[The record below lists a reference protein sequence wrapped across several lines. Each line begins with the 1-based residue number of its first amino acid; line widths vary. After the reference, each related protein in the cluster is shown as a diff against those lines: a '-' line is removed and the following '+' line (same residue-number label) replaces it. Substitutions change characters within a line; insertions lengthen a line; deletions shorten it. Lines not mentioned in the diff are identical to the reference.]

1 MFFARNKRAKTLI
14 LTVVVICI
22 VLFFSTSTGSQHL
35 SKLKLP
41 NSASYSIYG
50 TSKTTD
56 GTAES
61 PLPSSSLEDAENLKK
76 LYFNPSQEG
85 TIDGGSTGNT
95 KGSKISSID
104 ESKGQRTD
112 DRSFPLTGN
121 QSPTEDS
128 LNKITP
134 EDIIRGDITFQ
145 NYFIEIFETM
155 KKNSLSYP
163 LAERQ
168 VLKDGKPFI
177 ENVLFYAQT
186 WDRLSEHDCSGFL
199 NFPAQFVNDLTLKHE
214 TVVSSLPNTAPKFY
228 KGSGYVIVGGGKY
241 SWFALLGIET
251 LRKVGSTLPVEVI
264 LPFDSDYE
272 FEYCDQILPALN
284 ARCVEMTR
292 VFGKETLK
300 KFEVNGYQFK
310 PFALFASSFENA
322 FFLDSD
328 AYPVGNPDVLFQSDL
343 YKEYQMITW
352 PDFWRRTTSPYFY
365 QITGQEVGPKQVR
378 HINDVF
384 TDPKYYQ
391 SEDNADPYNN
401 IPFHDRE
408 GTIPD
413 WTTEAGEMLIN
424 KTLHF
429 KTLLLALYYNFD
441 GPYGYYPLL
450 SQGGA
455 GEGDKETF
463 VAAAHYYGLK
473 YYQVYKM
480 PDRAYGW
487 FNHEQNYEH
496 SSIVQYDPLTDFKNL
511 QDVKENI
518 RRAIEEE
525 GESFHYE
532 YDRFFHNYF
541 LPSNS
546 KVLFYHVHDPKMDP
560 FNIVD
565 NRFTFDLD
573 GNRIRNLGEDF
584 PNFDFDLENFI
595 WNVINHY
602 VCEKRINFK
611 HFENANWNSL
621 CDGFIQDQLS
631 FLSESS
637 ARIFRDHNKTPPAEA
652 EKTVEEPAKV
662 EPAEKV
668 ETPEDV
674 AVE

>member
-1 MFFARNKRAKTLI
+1 MSMFFARNRRAKTLI
-14 LTVVVICI
+14 LVVSILITVL
-22 VLFFSTSTGSQHL
+22 VLSSSAGTEHL
-35 SKLKLP
+35 SKFKLP
-41 NSASYSIYG
+41 TSSSYSIYAASEVKEEPSG
-50 TSKTTD
+50 S
-56 GTAES
+56 AA
-61 PLPSSSLEDAENLKK
+61 PSSTPEDADNLKN
-76 LYFNPSQEG
+76 LYFSPEQG
-85 TIDGGSTGNT
+85 GVIPGGSSGNT
-95 KGSKISSID
+95 KGWKVSSID

-112 DRSFPLTGN
+112 DRSIPLTEN
-121 QSPTEDS
+121 QSPTEEA

-134 EDIIRGDITFQ
+134 EDIVRGDVTFQ
-145 NYFIEIFETM
+145 NFFIEIFELM
-155 KKNSLSYP
+155 RKNQLSYP

-168 VLKDGKPFI
+168 TLKDGKPFI
-177 ENVLFYAQT
+177 ENVLFYAQP
-186 WDRLSEHDCSGFL
+186 WDRLSEDDCSQFV
-199 NFPAQFVNDLTLKHE
+199 NFPPQFINDLTLKHD
-214 TVVSSLPNTAPKFY
+214 TVVSNLPKITPRFY
-228 KGSGYVIVGGGKY
+228 KGNGYVIVGGGKY

-264 LPFDSDYE
+264 LPSDDEYE

-284 ARCVEMTR
+284 ARCVEMPR
-292 VFGKETLK
+292 VFGKETLR

-310 PFALFASSFENA
+310 AFALFASSFENA

-328 AYPVGNPDVLFQSDL
+328 AYPVGNPDPLFESDL

-365 QITGQEVGPKQVR
+365 QITGQEIGPKQVR
-378 HINDVF
+378 HLNDMF
-384 TDPKYYQ
+384 TDPKYYE
-391 SEDNADPYNN
+391 SELNADPYHN

-429 KTLLLALYYNFD
+429 QTLLLALYYNFD

-463 VAAAHYYGLK
+463 VAAANYYGLK
-473 YYQVYKM
+473 YYQVYKL

-487 FNHEQNYEH
+487 YNHEQNYEH
-496 SSIVQYDPLTDFKNL
+496 SSIVQYDPLTDYSNL
-511 QDVKENI
+511 QQVKQNI
-518 RRAIEEE
+518 RKAIELE
-525 GESFHYE
+525 GENFKYDYE
-532 YDRFFHNYF
+532 KFFTQFF

-560 FNIVD
+560 FNIVN
-565 NRFTFDLD
+565 NRYTFDLD

-584 PNFDFDLENFI
+584 PEFDFDLENFI

-602 VCEKRINFK
+602 VCEKKINFK
-611 HFENANWNSL
+611 HFENADWNSL
-621 CDGFIQDQLS
+621 CDGFIQDQLK
-631 FLSESS
+631 FLAESS
-637 ARIFRDHNKTPPAEA
+637 RRIFSDHNKSPPSELVESP
-652 EKTVEEPAKV
+652 EK
-662 EPAEKV
+662 AEKV
-668 ETPEDV
+668 ETPDDV